1 MKDFSLVS
9 IFAIAHDM
17 FGPWFWPAVI
27 AGAVIVVAFLVALIR
42 RRGFRG
48 AAARRAILIGLL
60 GAVAAVAAAP
70 FATQASFANL
80 HGAVDLVTLALIG
93 IGAWVAVAV
102 TAYAASGVARAA

>member
-27 AGAVIVVAFLVALIR
+27 AGVVIAIAFLVALIR
-42 RRGFRG
+42 QRGFRG
-48 AAARRAILIGLL
+48 AAARRAILIGVL
-60 GAVAAVAAAP
+60 GAIAAMAVAP
-70 FATQASFANL
+70 FTTQASFANL

-93 IGAWVAVAV
+93 LGALIAVAV
-102 TAYAASGVARAA
+102 TAYAAFGLARPA